1 MNPFE
6 FFERRILAEEARSL
20 ILDRLSEPALA
31 HLGQWFASPHGGDR
45 GAWLLREH
53 PILDTVLE
61 QGSQPLEGD
70 VLPPPPAVAL
80 DQFCCGLL
88 LGAFMQD
95 AGGEH
100 SPFYSATRIADVQE
114 LLREH
119 SPGVCRLLTLYAEQP
134 TGRAVLSEAL
144 DRTWPEIHA
153 LLMVTHRMSGA
164 KGPLCQRNRMHF
176 YAGLLGA
183 GVEFRSAISK
193 PAPKSNASQPV
204 QGLLFGNNEN
214 QATTPTNN
222 GQTLGIEPEDPDR

>member
-1 MNPFE
+1 MQTWHFL
-6 FFERRILAEEARSL
+6 ERRILAEEARSL
-20 ILDRLSEPALA
+20 IFDRLSEPALA
-31 HLGQWFASPHGGDR
+31 HLGQWFASPRGGDR
-45 GAWLLREH
+45 GGWLLREH

-61 QGSQPLEGD
+61 QGSRPVEGD

-100 SPFYSATRIADVQE
+100 SPFYSSTRIADVQE

-134 TGRAVLSEAL
+134 TGRAVLNEVL

-153 LLMVTHRMSGA
+153 VLMVTHRMSGA
-164 KGPLCQRNRMHF
+164 KGPMCQRNRLHF

-183 GVEFRSAISK
+183 GVEFRQ
-193 PAPKSNASQPV
+193 PAAAAPTPRENRQPV
-204 QGLLFGNNEN
+204 QGLLFGEAIDGACAGAKPPRNAEDEG
-214 QATTPTNN
+214 N
-222 GQTLGIEPEDPDR
+222 G

>member
-1 MNPFE
+1 MQTWHFL
-6 FFERRILAEEARSL
+6 ERRILAEEARSL

-61 QGSQPLEGD
+61 QGSRPLEGD
-70 VLPPPPAVAL
+70 VLPPPPTVAL

-134 TGRAVLSEAL
+134 TGRAVLNEAL

-153 LLMVTHRMSGA
+153 VLMVTHRMSGA
-164 KGPLCQRNRMHF
+164 KGPMCQRNRLHF

-183 GVEFRSAISK
+183 GVEFRESVAAT
-193 PAPKSNASQPV
+193 PPPREDRQPV
-204 QGLLFGNNEN
+204 QGLLFGESIDG
-214 QATTPTNN
+214 ACASAKPPRDAE
-222 GQTLGIEPEDPDR
+222 GEDHG